1 MKTINKILFLLTT
14 IGLLTANTFAATLD
28 KIEAINNNTV
38 EITASSDVVFWDIN
52 VEWEVKLLK
61 DVPVS
66 FSAKDT
72 QDMKKV
78 LLNLS
83 SDLTANTSY
92 SLITVLWGEWNIDFK
107 IAEFLQWEFVNSNL
121 MEWEHGIEKVNI
133 VDSRTIEVY
142 YNVDLTQ
149 DTFEYKI
156 LSELETTGLK
166 SSWNNV
172 LNLSV
177 AKNLEKST
185 SYILMVISLKDATG
199 KPLNL
204 TEDLYDLL
212 TPADLMEVV
221 PEEPLVVAT
230 TEPDPMAIQEVES
243 NTWNVLEIAKTA
255 ETTPETGTA
264 TNILLMIALLLSFG
278 LLYRKKF
285 AK

>member
-1 MKTINKILFLLTT
+1 MKTINKILFLLAT

-38 EITASSDVVFWDIN
+38 EITASNDVVFSDIK
-52 VEWEVKLLK
+52 VDWEVKLLK
-61 DVPVS
+61 DIPVS

-72 QDMKKV
+72 QNPKKV

-83 SDLTANTSY
+83 SDITANTSY

-156 LSELETTGLK
+156 LSELETSGLK

-185 SYILMVISLKDATG
+185 NYILMVISLKDATG

-221 PEEPLVVAT
+221 AEEPVVVAT
-230 TEPDPMAIQEVES
+230 TEPDPIEVQVES
-243 NTWNVLEIAKTA
+243 NTWNVVEVAKTV
-255 ETTPETGTA
+255 ETTPETGAA
-264 TNILLMIALLLSFG
+264 TNVLLMIAFLLSLG
-278 LLYRKKF
+278 LIFRKKF